1 MLFSILLYI
10 SLCIFVLGTAWKIT
24 AWFTRCIGPA
34 SRDIPSSRRVS
45 AALQGMRRTLFSRK
59 IVVVAAAFFLDGI
72 LQRRILKESVLR
84 WVMHMTLFAGFMLLL
99 LMHALDEWITMRLFE
114 GYSSTANP
122 FFFLRDFLGVLVLVG
137 LGIAGY
143 RRFILKV
150 PRLRTRTPDR
160 IALLLLVIIMV
171 SGLFLEGAK
180 MLSHREYQQM
190 VEDFADTDDS
200 EELRALESYWVQEF
214 GVASPDVSPPFPE
227 EALSLGREV
236 HEMSCAYCHA
246 PSQWAFAG
254 YGTNRA
260 LLPIAAFLERI
271 HAVLIFWHI
280 HILACFIGL
289 AYVPFSK
296 MFHILAT
303 PVGLAVSA
311 VTDAEHSDPANIA
324 TRQAIELDACT
335 QCGTC
340 SLRCS
345 QVGAFEALDNP
356 YILPSERMF
365 YLRRLGRS
373 GRPDPAAFEALRQGA
388 YICSNCDRCTVVCP
402 AGINLR
408 ELWMSVREDLL
419 QEESP
424 EPVMLS
430 PFSFLRGLRRPTL
443 ERTEDYGGPL
453 LRARHAVAGNGA
465 AGEPSSGKSE
475 PLPVLGPQET
485 AKDPLLQAEH
495 FSHCFGC
502 RTCTTVCPVVAAFED
517 PEDRLGLLPHQI
529 MACLGLG
536 LQDMAGR
543 AGMLWDC
550 VTCYQC
556 EENCPQG
563 VRITD
568 IFYTLKNRV
577 IQKDWD
583 PQKRHTDTRDGN
595 TGPQQPKDPRR
606 EV

>member
-10 SLCIFVLGTAWKIT
+10 SLCIFVLGTLWKVS

-34 SRDIPSSRRVS
+34 SRGIPLSRRLS
-45 AALQGMRRTLFSRK
+45 AALRGMFRALFSRK
-59 IVVVAAAFFLDGI
+59 IGRIAGAFFLDGL
-72 LQRRILKESVLR
+72 LQRRIFKESVLR

-99 LMHALDEWITMRLFE
+99 LMHALDEWITMRLFD
-114 GYSSTANP
+114 GYSATANP
-122 FFFLRDFLGVLVLVG
+122 YFFLRDFFGVLVLVG
-137 LGIAGY
+137 LGIAVV
-143 RRFILKV
+143 RRYVLKV
-150 PRLRTRTPDR
+150 PRLKTRRPDKV
-160 IALLLLVIIMV
+160 ALLLLAVIMV
-171 SGLFLEGAK
+171 SGLLLEGAK

-190 VEDFADTDDS
+190 VQDFADTDDPQ
-200 EELRALESYWVQEF
+200 ELRALESYWVEEF

-227 EALSLGREV
+227 ETLSQGREV
-236 HEMSCAYCHA
+236 HEMSCAFCHA
-246 PSQWAFAG
+246 KSPWAFAG
-254 YGTNRA
+254 YGANRA
-260 LLPIAAFLERI
+260 LFPIASFLEKI
-271 HAVLIFWHI
+271 QGVLILWHI

-296 MFHILAT
+296 MFHILST
-303 PVGLAVSA
+303 PVGLAVSTA
-311 VTDAEHSDPANIA
+311 TDEHSDPANIA

-356 YILPSERMF
+356 FILPSERMA

-373 GRPDPAAFEALRQGA
+373 GRPDPDAFEALRQGA
-388 YICSNCDRCTVVCP
+388 CICSNCDRCTVVCP

-408 ELWMSVREDLL
+408 ELWMSVREDLI

-430 PFSFLRGLRRPTL
+430 PFSFLRGLRRSAM
-443 ERTEDYGGPL
+443 ERTVDYGGPL
-453 LRARHAVAGNGA
+453 ERAKHAVSGNGP
-465 AGEPSSGKSE
+465 AGESSSE
-475 PLPVLGPQET
+475 ESAPLVIPGPKET
-485 AKDPLLQAEH
+485 ANDPLLQAEH
-495 FSHCFGC
+495 FAACFGC
-502 RTCTTVCPVVAAFED
+502 RTCTTVCPVAAAFEA
-517 PEDRLGLLPHQI
+517 PEDALGLLPHQI

-556 EENCPQG
+556 EEHCPQG

-568 IFYTLKNRV
+568 IFYVLKNRG
-577 IQKDWD
+577 IQKGWD
-583 PQKRHTDTRDGN
+583 LRERHAGVLE
-595 TGPQQPKDPRR
+595 K
-606 EV
+606 